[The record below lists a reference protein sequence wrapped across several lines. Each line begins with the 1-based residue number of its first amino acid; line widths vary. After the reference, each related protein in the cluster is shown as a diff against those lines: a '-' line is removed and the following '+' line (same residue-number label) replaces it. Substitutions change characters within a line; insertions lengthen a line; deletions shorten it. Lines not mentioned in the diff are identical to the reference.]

1 MKLWGG
7 RFDKEPAE
15 IMEEFNASL
24 PFDKRLYREDI
35 EVNAAHAK
43 MLGHTGIITEDEA
56 GSIVAGLQEI
66 KKEMDKG
73 AFKYIGS
80 DEDIHTAIERAL
92 IEKIGP
98 AGGKLR
104 TARSRNDVAVT
115 GLRLYVKREADD
127 IVALIKNLQTT
138 LTDRAE
144 TDGSAL
150 MPGYTH
156 LQKAQPI
163 LLGHHLMAYVF
174 MLERDGARFADC
186 RDRADALALG
196 SGALAGTVFPI
207 DRDFV
212 AKELGFSSVL
222 DNSLD
227 GVSDRDFALEFI
239 ADASITMTHLSRLAE
254 EMILWSTREFG
265 FAELDESYSTGSSI
279 MPQKKNPDAAELVRG
294 KTGRVF
300 GHLMGLLTVMK
311 GLPLAYNKDLQ
322 EDKEGLFDTADTVKM
337 SLKVMAGVLATV
349 KFDPSRMAKAADD
362 GFITATD
369 LADYLAAK
377 GVPFKEAHT
386 IVGNIV
392 KQCLRKHKQLTDLSL
407 DEFKDFSATFD
418 RDVLDVIRVKRS
430 VERRDSAG
438 GTSPAQLAGQIATAR
453 ELIG

>member
-56 GSIVAGLQEI
+56 GSIVVGLKEI

-73 AFKYIGS
+73 GFAYVAS

-98 AGGKLR
+98 VGGKLR
-104 TARSRNDVAVT
+104 TGRSRNDVAVT
-115 GLRLYVKREADD
+115 DLRLYVKREADD
-127 IVALIKNLQTT
+127 IVALIKGLQKT

-144 TDGSAL
+144 ADGNAL

-163 LLGHHLMAYVF
+163 LLGHHLMAYFF
-174 MLERDGARFADC
+174 MLERDAARYVDC
-186 RDRADALALG
+186 RGRADALALG

-212 AKELGFSSVL
+212 AKELGFSRVL
-222 DNSLD
+222 QNSLD

-239 ADASITMTHLSRLAE
+239 AAGAVTMTHLSRLAE

-294 KTGRVF
+294 KSGRVF

-349 KFDPSRMAKAADD
+349 KFNPSRMAKAADD

-386 IVGNIV
+386 IVGSIV
-392 KQCLRKHKQLTDLSL
+392 KQCIRKHKQLIDLSL
-407 DEFKDFSATFD
+407 DEFKDFSTKFD

-438 GTSPAQLAGQIATAR
+438 GTSPKQLAGQIDAAR